1 MRSLVATSLFSLV
14 ILTGCEYTGPSKP
27 SKPYGLAKQ
36 KYENN
41 KDKKAE
47 TPKFLKNFIEEDK
60 KAPASNN
67 NTVAL
72 PSFKAGYLDKLRAK
86 YPMLKIEK
94 IEDKDLMGML
104 EIYSQELNKIKKK
117 LDY

>member
-1 MRSLVATSLFSLV
+1 MRNLVATSLFSLV

-47 TPKFLKNFIEEDK
+47 TPKFLKNFIEKEE
-60 KAPASNN
+60 KAPASN
-67 NTVAL
+67 VAL